1 MSSSL
6 FSTFPVLTSE
16 RLSLRK
22 LSINDSAE
30 IFALRTDA
38 SVNQYLDRSKP
49 DNISKAIEFIN
60 LVNKG
65 IDDGRSL
72 YWSICLKDNPQLMG
86 TICLWNFSADQ
97 KQAEIGFELSPAY
110 QGMGIMQEAV
120 SCVLEYA
127 FATISL
133 QVIDAFVHK
142 DNIKSIRLL
151 EKNNFLLQPDRS
163 DEDNPSLRVYSLTKN
178 RTDFSFS

>member
-1 MSSSL
+1 MSSPL
-6 FSTFPVLTSE
+6 FSSFPVLASE

-30 IFALRTDA
+30 IFALRTDVR
-38 SVNQYLDRSKP
+38 VNQYLDRSKP
-49 DNISKAIEFIN
+49 DNISKVIEFIN

-65 IDDGRSL
+65 IDEGRSL
-72 YWSICLKDNPQLMG
+72 YWAICLRDNPQLAG

-127 FATISL
+127 CDTISL
-133 QVIDAFVHK
+133 KVIDAFVHK
-142 DNIKSIRLL
+142 ENLKSIRLL

-163 DEDNPSLRVYSLTKN
+163 DEDNPSLIVYSLIKN
-178 RTDFSFS
+178 GTDFSFS

>member
-1 MSSSL
+1 MSYPL
-6 FSTFPVLTSE
+6 FSTFPVLATE

-30 IFALRTDA
+30 IFALRTDV
-38 SVNQYLDRSKP
+38 SVNQFLGRSKP
-49 DNISKAIEFIN
+49 DDISKAIEFIN

-72 YWSICLKDNPQLMG
+72 YWAICLRDNPQLIG

-110 QGMGIMQEAV
+110 QGLGIMQEAV
-120 SCVLEYA
+120 GSIIRYA
-127 FATISL
+127 FDTISL
-133 QVIDAFVHK
+133 QQINAEVHME
-142 DNIKSIRLL
+142 NLKSILL
-151 EKNNFLLQPDRS
+151 LKKNNFLLQPEYP
-163 DEDNPSLRVYSLTKN
+163 DENNPSMRAYSLKA
-178 RTDFSFS
+178 S